1 MTTIHVQPTFD
12 LGTRRQK
19 EAESAEIDKDMRRF
33 LAAGGKI
40 QVIGNSALRSTPSLH
55 QVQASRIEARKKGA
69 GK

>member
-40 QVIGNSALRSTPSLH
+40 QVIGNSALRPDVTRR
-55 QVQASRIEARKKGA
+55 QVQDSRIEARKKGA
-69 GK
+69 RS